1 MVVVA
6 LVLTKNSFGFRATSS
21 SADLCGAVKE
31 SRQKLENKNLR
42 CHCEQNNQETDGVH
56 CGAEPRPLWI
66 THSQSSSFIGG
77 GQHWVEIL
85 QLMTCN
91 SQQREYQKARR

>member
-21 SADLCGAVKE
+21 SADLCRMVKE
-31 SRQKLENKNLR
+31 SRQKLEDENLR

-56 CGAEPRPLWI
+56 CGAEPRPLWS
-66 THSQSSSFIGG
+66 TNSQSGSFIGG
-77 GQHWVEIL
+77 ATLG
-85 QLMTCN
+85 
-91 SQQREYQKARR
+91 